1 MRNFFGPDP
10 YNDVYFQFMGASHLI
25 VLFFALSLIF
35 LTYIYR
41 DFIKKHKRFFRI
53 FLGVMLLVT
62 HIVYKIWLIVNDLH
76 DKNNF
81 LPLHLSSI
89 STIIL
94 GIVLIINNKKAFNL
108 IYFWALTAGIQAT
121 CVPQLDHG
129 YNHFRFYQF
138 FLDHVLLSYC
148 PIFMNIIY
156 NYYPRYRNMWNSYIY
171 LIIYGLFVMAIDF
184 ALEVN
189 YMILR
194 EKPEIHTPLDY
205 MGDWPYYVIFLI
217 FAELGVFHV
226 LYAPMLFI
234 KRKIKKLNLLKIS

>member
-1 MRNFFGPDP
+1 
-10 YNDVYFQFMGASHLI
+10 
-25 VLFFALSLIF
+25 
-35 LTYIYR
+35 
-41 DFIKKHKRFFRI
+41 
-53 FLGVMLLVT
+53 
-62 HIVYKIWLIVNDLH
+62 
-76 DKNNF
+76 
-81 LPLHLSSI
+81 
-89 STIIL
+89 
-94 GIVLIINNKKAFNL
+94 
-108 IYFWALTAGIQAT
+108 
-121 CVPQLDHG
+121 
-129 YNHFRFYQF
+129 
-138 FLDHVLLSYC
+138 
-148 PIFMNIIY
+148 
-156 NYYPRYRNMWNSYIY
+156 MWNSYIY